1 MDFLPAAAEL
11 VEQGATPE
19 GDDKNSINAAAGIA
33 IDLAAESEDGLDVS
47 VARILVVEFADD
59 GDVIVTAVEDSAAA
73 KVRECL
79 TGDGIKAVTV
89 AAKDIEELF
98 AEARRIEHEMSKGDS
113 DDEGDERPSVP
124 PSAA

>member
-1 MDFLPAAAEL
+1 VDFLPAAAEL

-59 GDVIVTAVEDSAAA
+59 GDVIVTAVEDSAAER
-73 KVRECL
+73 VRECL
-79 TGDGIKAVTV
+79 KGDGIKAVTV
-89 AAKDIEELF
+89 AASDIEDAF
-98 AEARRIEHEMSKGDS
+98 AEARKIEAELSR

-124 PSAA
+124 PPAA